1 MAEYV
6 KGTLACPNDKIIIKS
21 STSDKDLLEYFT
33 YSFLITEMLNT
44 SLSKDE
50 NLDDNVATCQSLA
63 LDAFDKA
70 EKLSEIIYTNAVN
83 ETFLGHFN
91 IVSYSFLLKCH
102 IATVIVHC
110 FVLTLMFLQ
119 IKNFTELLHY
129 QNLSD
134 NTTLELLRQVGSDNV
149 QETKKLMLKKAS
161 EQGWLWCIALKKV
174 SFFHILAKQ
183 KLKK

>member
-102 IATVIVHC
+102 IATVIVHFC
-110 FVLTLMFLQ
+110 VDP
-119 IKNFTELLHY
+119 NAFTDKELY
-129 QNLSD
+129 
-134 NTTLELLRQVGSDNV
+134 
-149 QETKKLMLKKAS
+149 
-161 EQGWLWCIALKKV
+161 
-174 SFFHILAKQ
+174 
-183 KLKK
+183 